1 MKHYVCGFLFNVEA
15 DPIQVMLIRKN
26 RPTFQVGKAN
36 GIGGHIESGET
47 PIQAMVRE
55 FKEEADLLILDW
67 EKDSILTGKDFEVHF
82 FHAMAGHAEFSA
94 ARSMTDE
101 KIEIHSVDNV
111 RRINPVNNLPF
122 LVNLALDKSGI
133 ARPVN
138 LLDISN
144 TKNNDD
150 PSP

>member
-1 MKHYVCGFLFNVEA
+1 MCGFLFNVEV

-26 RPTFQVGKAN
+26 RPTFQVGKA
-36 GIGGHIESGET
+36 
-47 PIQAMVRE
+47 
-55 FKEEADLLILDW
+55 
-67 EKDSILTGKDFEVHF
+67 TGKDFEVHF

-101 KIEIHSVDNV
+101 KIEIHPVDDV